1 MVDRAIVTAKIGQIE
16 RCLVRIQGKRPA
28 SLKIFMKDQD
38 CQDIVIF
45 NLTRALQ
52 GCIDLAAHIVSDG
65 GFGAAGSTNEFFY
78 LLQEQGIITAE
89 LTENMV
95 SAVGFRNLCV
105 HEYGRIDLERVFEI
119 AGNGLTDVQ
128 EFVRMV
134 VQRYT

>member
-1 MVDRAIVTAKIGQIE
+1 MGDRAIVTAKIGQIE

>member
-119 AGNGLTDVQ
+119 AGSGLTDVQ